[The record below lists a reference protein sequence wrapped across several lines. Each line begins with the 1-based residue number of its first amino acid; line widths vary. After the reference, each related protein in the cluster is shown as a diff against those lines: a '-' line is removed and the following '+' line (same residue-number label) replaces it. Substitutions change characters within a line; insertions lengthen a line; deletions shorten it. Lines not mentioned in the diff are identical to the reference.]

1 MTKRRMGLRMR
12 HRFEK
17 CAARLIAT
25 QLVVTR
31 LVATWLIVARL
42 TVPGLTVTCLVFT
55 KVIVTLLQ
63 HRHFVV
69 RPTIS
74 VQERR
79 YVQQLIERLERQQDT
94 SLQGIQQETR
104 S

>member
-17 CAARLIAT
+17 CAVRLIAT
-25 QLVVTR
+25 QLVVTQ
-31 LVATWLIVARL
+31 LVVTRL
-42 TVPGLTVTCLVFT
+42 TVPGLTVICLVFT